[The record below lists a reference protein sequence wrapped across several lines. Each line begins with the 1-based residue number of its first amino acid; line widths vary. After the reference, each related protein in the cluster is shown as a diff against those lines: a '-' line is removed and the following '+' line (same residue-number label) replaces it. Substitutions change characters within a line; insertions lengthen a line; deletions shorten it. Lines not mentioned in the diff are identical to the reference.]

1 MRFLGIDYGKKNIGL
16 ALTDESASFAF
27 PSSVIINKGID
38 KSVEEVLSVY
48 KKNNV
53 SKIIIGRSIDSKGNP
68 NPIMVDILKFKKKI
82 EEATGIKVEFEDEFF
97 TTREA
102 RILLSK
108 DDNLGRRATKARLDK
123 KNVKKVIDAEA
134 ATIILKSY
142 IDRKKSLGGEASKW

>member
-16 ALTDESASFAF
+16 ALSDESASFAF
-27 PSSVIINKGID
+27 PNSVIINKGID
-38 KSVEEVLSVY
+38 KSAEIVLGVS

-53 SKIIIGRSIDSKGNP
+53 SKIIMGRSIDVKGKP
-68 NPIMVDILKFKKKI
+68 NPIMKDILKFKEI
-82 EEATGIKVEFEDEFF
+82 LEENTGIKVEFEDEFF

-108 DDNLGRRATKARLDK
+108 DDNLGRRATKARMDK
-123 KNVKKVIDAEA
+123 KNIKKVIDAEA

-142 IDRKKSLGGEASKW
+142 LERQKMLGN

>member
-1 MRFLGIDYGKKNIGL
+1 MRFLGIDYGKKKIGL

-27 PSSVIINKGID
+27 PNSVIINKGID

-53 SKIIIGRSIDSKGNP
+53 SKIIIGRSIDSKGKL
-68 NPIMVDILKFKKKI
+68 NPIMIDILKFKKKI
-82 EEATGIKVEFEDEFF
+82 EEAIDIEIEFEDEFF

-108 DDNLGRRATKARLDK
+108 DDNLGRRATRARLDK
-123 KNVKKVIDAEA
+123 KNIKKVIDAEA
-134 ATIILKSY
+134 AAIILKSY
-142 IDRKKSLGGEASKW
+142 LERQKMLGN